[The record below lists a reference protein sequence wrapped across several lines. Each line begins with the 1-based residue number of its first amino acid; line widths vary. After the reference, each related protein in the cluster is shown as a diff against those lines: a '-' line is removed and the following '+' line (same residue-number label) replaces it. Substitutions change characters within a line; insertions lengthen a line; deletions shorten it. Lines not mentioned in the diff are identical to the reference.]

1 MGLVPK
7 GITGPVIGRV
17 GPAVGYLWKGKPC
30 LRAYREHIIFPNTEE
45 QLRQRDWF
53 VGMVRFASQALPVL
67 RLGLRQRAAAEQMT
81 ESNLFILWNK
91 HCFQL
96 VDGTLEIDY
105 AHLRLT
111 IGSAADVYFHAPKF
125 KENEVLEVDFE
136 KNTLSLR
143 ASSED
148 SVYLY
153 VYAPGRGEGY
163 LSAPVARRSKTLQ
176 VQLPGSWSG
185 QEVHLYGFV
194 VDREGRPS
202 NSTYIGVGR
211 VNHYEERGR
220 YIPLNKNWKDF
231 VDIANEANANEGV
244 ADAQNT
250 RTERI
255 EKPTID
261 LFGDPPEVP

>member
-1 MGLVPK
+1 MGLVPN

-30 LRAYREHIIFPNTEE
+30 LRSYREHINFPNTEE
-45 QLRQRDWF
+45 QLRERSWF
-53 VGMVRFASQALPVL
+53 VGMVRFAAQATPVL
-67 RLGLRQRAAAEQMT
+67 RLGVRRQANAAGMT

-91 HCFQL
+91 QHFRL
-96 VDGTLEIDY
+96 VDGALDIDY
-105 AHLRLT
+105 AHLLLSA
-111 IGSAADVYFHAPKF
+111 GSAADVYFHDPQF
-125 KENEVLEVDFE
+125 KEDEVLEVDFE

-143 ASSED
+143 ASGDD

-153 VYAPGRGEGY
+153 VYAPRRGAGY
-163 LSAPVARRSKTLQ
+163 LSAPVARRSKSIRIR
-176 VQLPGSWSG
+176 LPESWSG
-185 QEVHLYGFV
+185 EEVHIYGFV
-194 VDREGRPS
+194 IDREGRAS

-211 VNHYEERGR
+211 VNHYEDRGR

-231 VDIANEANANEGV
+231 VDIANEANANEG
-244 ADAQNT
+244 APDDPNT
-250 RTERI
+250 LTERL